1 MSALTRLGAVMLAF
15 AWVLAPGAAFA
26 CSVCVGAGSA
36 DTQSAYR
43 AMTAFMTFTP
53 IAIVGSVIYWI
64 RRRFKALDA
73 EEEARMA
80 GLAPRSATDLGR

>member
-1 MSALTRLGAVMLAF
+1 VSAWSRLAAATIAL
-15 AWVLAPGAAFA
+15 AWVLAPGAALA

-36 DTQSAYR
+36 DTQNAYR

-64 RRRFKALDA
+64 WRRFKALEA

-80 GLAPRSATDLGR
+80 GLAPRSAADPGR